1 MVAFL
6 KSPLRMPVEAENR
19 ASDRRIFPRK
29 ETRAQVDGRRLD
41 HSVTARRFPNLN
53 LALRDISMG
62 GFSALSHQ
70 PLECGEH
77 LAVTFPANDNDNA
90 QPWAAHGRVLR
101 CQPSSVGYRIAV
113 EFDPL
118 PAA

>member
-6 KSPLRMPVEAENR
+6 KNTLRMPAETDER
-19 ASDRRIFPRK
+19 GSERRIFPRK
-29 ETRAQVDGRRLD
+29 ESRAQVDGRRVD
-41 HSVTARRFPNLN
+41 HSVTARRFPHLN

-62 GFSALSHQ
+62 GFSALSQQ
-70 PLECGEH
+70 PLDCGEH
-77 LAVTFPANDNDNA
+77 LAVSFPAAGDG
-90 QPWAAHGRVLR
+90 QQWAAFGRVLR

>member
-6 KSPLRMPVEAENR
+6 KNPLRMPLEAEDR
-19 ASDRRIFPRK
+19 PSDRRIFPRK
-29 ETRAQVDGRRLD
+29 ETRARVDGRRLD
-41 HSVTARRFPNLN
+41 HTVTARRFPTLN

-62 GFSALSHQ
+62 GFSALSQQ

-77 LAVTFPANDNDNA
+77 LAVTFPANGNA
-90 QPWAAHGRVLR
+90 QPWAAYGRVLR
-101 CQPSSVGYRIAV
+101 CQPSSVGYRVAV

>member
-6 KSPLRMPVEAENR
+6 KNPLRMPLEAGDRGRE
-19 ASDRRIFPRK
+19 RRIFPRT
-29 ETRAQVDGRRLD
+29 ETRAQIDGRRVD
-41 HSVTARRFPNLN
+41 HTVTARRFPQLN

-62 GFSALSHQ
+62 GFSALSQQ

-77 LAVTFPANDNDNA
+77 LTVSFPSAGTA
-90 QPWAAHGRVLR
+90 QSWAAIGRVLR

>member
-6 KSPLRMPVEAENR
+6 KNPLRMPIESEDR
-19 ASDRRIFPRK
+19 ARERRIFPRT
-29 ETRAQVDGRRLD
+29 ESRAQVDGRRVD
-41 HSVTARRFPNLN
+41 HSLTARRFPHLN

-62 GFSALSHQ
+62 GFSALAQQ
-70 PLECGEH
+70 PLERGEH
-77 LAVTFPANDNDNA
+77 LSVTFPATGNA
-90 QPWAAHGRVLR
+90 QSWAAHGRVLR

-113 EFDPL
+113 EFDPM

>member
-6 KSPLRMPVEAENR
+6 KNALRMPVETEEQGR
-19 ASDRRIFPRK
+19 ERRIFPRK
-29 ETRAQVDGRRLD
+29 ESRTQVDGRRMD
-41 HSVTARRFPNLN
+41 HSLTARRFPHLN

-70 PLECGEH
+70 PLDCGEH
-77 LAVTFPANDNDNA
+77 LAVSFPAAGENRS
-90 QPWAAHGRVLR
+90 WAAYGRVLR

>member
-1 MVAFL
+1 MVAFIQN
-6 KSPLRMPVEAENR
+6 PLRMPVEVEDR
-19 ASDRRIFPRK
+19 PSDRRIFPRK
-29 ETRAQVDGRRLD
+29 ESRAQVDGRRMD
-41 HSVTARRFPNLN
+41 HSLTARRFPILN

-62 GFSALSHQ
+62 GFSALSRQ
-70 PLECGEH
+70 PLDCGEH
-77 LAVTFPANDNDNA
+77 LAVTFPANDKMQA
-90 QPWAAHGRVLR
+90 WSAFGRVLR